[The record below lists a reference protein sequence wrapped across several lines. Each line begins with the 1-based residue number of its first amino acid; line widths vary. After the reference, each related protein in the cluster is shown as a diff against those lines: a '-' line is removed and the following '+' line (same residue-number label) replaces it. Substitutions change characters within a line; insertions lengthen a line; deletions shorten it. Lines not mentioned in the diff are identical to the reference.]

1 MISYEPPYTITD
13 RASVLISTISE
24 KIGSVSHYKNTNNR
38 PHLRRN
44 NRIKSIHA
52 SLKIEANSLSFD
64 EVRDVI
70 NGQLVLGKT
79 NEIQEVKNAYL
90 AYEKISEINPYSLED
105 LKKVHKL
112 MTALMIEEAGIFR
125 TGEEGVFAG
134 DKCIFVAPP
143 PQLVPELMRGLFSW
157 MDVNKDNVH
166 PLVLAA
172 VFHYEFVFI
181 HPFSDGN
188 GRMARL
194 WHNVLLT
201 KWRGVFEYIPLES
214 QIEKFQD
221 DYYDAIAKCHAEGKS
236 DFFIEF
242 ILEKIDEI
250 LDEVILQF
258 QQQRSDISEYVKR
271 LLNVMEEDTPYSA
284 VTLLE
289 LLHLKSRET
298 LRKNYLHPAIELGLV
313 QLTIPEKV
321 NSKNQRY
328 IIKN

>member
-221 DYYDAIAKCHAEGKS
+221 DYYDAIAKCHAEGRS

-313 QLTIPEKV
+313 QLTIPEKA

-328 IIKN
+328 IIKK

>member
-24 KIGSVSHYKNTNNR
+24 KIGSVSHYKSTNNR

-166 PLVLAA
+166 PLVFAA

-194 WHNVLLT
+194 
-201 KWRGVFEYIPLES
+201 
-214 QIEKFQD
+214 
-221 DYYDAIAKCHAEGKS
+221 
-236 DFFIEF
+236 
-242 ILEKIDEI
+242 
-250 LDEVILQF
+250 
-258 QQQRSDISEYVKR
+258 
-271 LLNVMEEDTPYSA
+271 
-284 VTLLE
+284 
-289 LLHLKSRET
+289 
-298 LRKNYLHPAIELGLV
+298 
-313 QLTIPEKV
+313 
-321 NSKNQRY
+321 
-328 IIKN
+328 

>member
-328 IIKN
+328 IIKK

>member
-38 PHLRRN
+38 SHLRRN

-52 SLKIEANSLSFD
+52 SLKIEANSLSLD
-64 EVRDVI
+64 EVRDII

-143 PQLVPELMRGLFSW
+143 PQLVPKLMRGLFFW

-242 ILEKIDEI
+242 ILEKIDQI

-328 IIKN
+328 IIKK

>member
-1 MISYEPPYTITD
+1 
-13 RASVLISTISE
+13 
-24 KIGSVSHYKNTNNR
+24 
-38 PHLRRN
+38 
-44 NRIKSIHA
+44 
-52 SLKIEANSLSFD
+52 
-64 EVRDVI
+64 
-70 NGQLVLGKT
+70 
-79 NEIQEVKNAYL
+79 
-90 AYEKISEINPYSLED
+90 
-105 LKKVHKL
+105 

-181 HPFSDGN
+181 HPFPDGN

-242 ILEKIDEI
+242 ILEKIDQI

-258 QQQRSDISEYVKR
+258 QQPRSDISEYVKR

-328 IIKN
+328 IIKK

>member
-242 ILEKIDEI
+242 ILEKIDQI

>member
-90 AYEKISEINPYSLED
+90 AYEKISEINSYSLED

-242 ILEKIDEI
+242 ILEKIDQI